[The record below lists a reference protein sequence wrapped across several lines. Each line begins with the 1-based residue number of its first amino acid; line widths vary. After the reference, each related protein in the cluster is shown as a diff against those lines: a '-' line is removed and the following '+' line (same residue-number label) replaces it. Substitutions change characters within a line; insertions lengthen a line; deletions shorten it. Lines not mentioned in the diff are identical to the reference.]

1 MMKSP
6 YSRQS
11 PQRTPQQRM
20 STTAE
25 KKQVMVLRVHYFDTA
40 PNVGGIEDE
49 EMAFIKNGLADS
61 GKTSENIIM
70 LLVITNLTNEM
81 KAGLTGICMCLFLY
95 ILTF

>member
-20 STTAE
+20 ATTAE

-61 GKTSENIIM
+61 GKTSENLIM
-70 LLVITNLTNEM
+70 CTSHVRTILLR
-81 KAGLTGICMCLFLY
+81 KKCMCSY
-95 ILTF
+95 SN